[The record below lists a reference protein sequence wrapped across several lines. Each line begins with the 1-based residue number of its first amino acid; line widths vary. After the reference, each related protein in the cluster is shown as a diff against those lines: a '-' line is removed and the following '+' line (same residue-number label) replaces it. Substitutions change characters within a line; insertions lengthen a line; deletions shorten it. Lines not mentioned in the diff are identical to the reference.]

1 MTAKFLSAFAAI
13 TLLCSAT
20 SHSANVIFIHPDGA
34 GVSHW
39 QAARFF
45 WVGPDADLH
54 WDKLEEIAIYR
65 GHLEDTLTASSN
77 GGATVHAY
85 GVKAPHGGFGAD
97 KDGKR
102 PMAAS
107 GKQASLLHEA
117 IAAGHPTGLI
127 NSGSI
132 VEPGTAAFAATVKDR
147 NKDSAEV
154 VAQVI
159 ESGTHV
165 ILGGGE
171 EWFLPKGTAGK
182 FCESGKRE
190 DGRNL
195 IDEARKAGYQVVFT
209 LSELQ
214 ALPSDTPKVL
224 GVFCEGHTFNDMT
237 DEALKAVNL
246 PTYKPGTP
254 TLAEMTTE
262 ALRILSGRGK
272 YLFLVIEEEG
282 TDNFGNSTNAIGTL
296 DALKRADDAF
306 GVALKFLETNPDSLI
321 ITTADSSAGG
331 MDVISSKVSSE
342 PGEIGKPGEIM
353 GQNRDK
359 SGAEWDRMPDG
370 KWFVAKPDRAGISL
384 PFIIT
389 WASVYDVSGGI
400 VVKGIG
406 KNANQIKG
414 SFDNT
419 DVYALMYQ
427 TLFDA
432 EPPKGSVI
440 NY

>member
-1 MTAKFLSAFAAI
+1 MTARLLSIFAAI

-20 SHSANVIFIHPDGA
+20 SHAANVIFIHPDGA
-34 GVSHW
+34 GISHW

-45 WVGPDADLH
+45 WVGPDANLN

-77 GGATVHAY
+77 AGATIHAY
-85 GVKAPHGGFGAD
+85 GVKAPYAGFGVD
-97 KDGKR
+97 KTGER
-102 PMAAS
+102 LVAAS
-107 GKQASLLHEA
+107 GKKASLLHEA
-117 IAAGHPTGLI
+117 IAAGCRTGLI
-127 NSGSI
+127 NSGSVI
-132 VEPGTAAFAATVKDR
+132 EPGTAAFAASVKDR
-147 NKDSAEV
+147 NKDSADV
-154 VAQVI
+154 VAQMI
-159 ESGTHV
+159 ESGTDV
-165 ILGGGE
+165 ILSGGE
-171 EWFLPKGTAGK
+171 EWFLPKETAGK
-182 FCESGKRE
+182 FCGSGKRE

-214 ALPSDTPKVL
+214 ALPSDTSKVL

-237 DEALKAVNL
+237 DEALAAVKL

-254 TLAEMTTE
+254 TLAEMTSE

-272 YLFLVIEEEG
+272 DIFLVIEEEG
-282 TDNFGNSTNAIGTL
+282 TDNFGNNTNALGTL

-306 GVALKFLETNPDSLI
+306 GVALKFLEASPDTLI
-321 ITTADSSAGG
+321 ITAADSSAGG
-331 MDVISSKVSSE
+331 MDVLSSKVS
-342 PGEIGKPGEIM
+342 GKSGDIM

-370 KWFVAKPDRAGISL
+370 KWFVAKPDRKGIMLS
-384 PFIIT
+384 FIIT
-389 WASVYDVSGGI
+389 WASDYDVSGGI

-406 KNANQIKG
+406 KNADRIKG

-419 DVYALMYQ
+419 DVYALMYE
-427 TLFDA
+427 TLFGVPLPA
-432 EPPKGSVI
+432 APQ
-440 NY
+440 